1 MLNQTDLRQAFD
13 DHKHAVYDFALRMTG
28 TPSTA
33 EDISQDTF
41 LELLRKPQSF
51 DPARGTLRV
60 FLIGVARNLVYRR
73 WRTEQRFIPTDDLD
87 DTPAILPD
95 PNASTI
101 AETIRN
107 AVQSLPP
114 LQREAVLLFE
124 YEGFT
129 LEEIA
134 AIANVETG
142 TVKSRLHRART
153 SLRLALAPLQ
163 NGVQPCL
170 NKL

>member
-1 MLNQTDLRQAFD
+1 MNETDLRQAFD
-13 DHKHAVYDFALRMTG
+13 DHKNAVYDFALRMTA
-28 TPSTA
+28 SAATA
-33 EDISQDTF
+33 EDVAQDCF

-51 DPARGTLRV
+51 DPARGGLRF

-73 WRTEQRFIPTDDLD
+73 WRAEQRFIPTDDLD
-87 DTPAILPD
+87 DVPAILPD
-95 PNASTI
+95 PAAASI
-101 AETIRN
+101 AETIRT

-134 AIANVETG
+134 VIASVDTG
-142 TVKSRLHRART
+142 TVKSRLHRARNN
-153 SLRLALAPLQ
+153 LRQILAPLQ
-163 NGVQPCL
+163 NGVQQ
-170 NKL
+170 